1 MERKR
6 WHRQP
11 LLCGGS
17 TLYAHAKT
25 EYNALQMFTAYAN
38 DTSVTH
44 MKKLLKS
51 SYGSSTGDVHRL
63 GGRLECTI
71 SLLYRDGSKTVYLT
85 YIFKIK
91 HKITVLKLEHNVT
104 DNSGAIVRKRNYLG
118 FQRRA

>member
-1 MERKR
+1 
-6 WHRQP
+6 
-11 LLCGGS
+11 
-17 TLYAHAKT
+17 
-25 EYNALQMFTAYAN
+25 MFTAYAN

-51 SYGSSTGDVHRL
+51 SYGSSTGDVYKISERKNFRL

-91 HKITVLKLEHNVT
+91 PKITVLKLEHNIT